1 MAIESINLGA
11 VANDKTG
18 DKLRDAGQ
26 KINANFAELDQREAA
41 TAQAAGAAQAAAD
54 AADTK
59 AQAGVDAAAAADAKA
74 DSGLDA
80 AADAD
85 VKAQQGIDAA
95 ATADAKAVAAGQ
107 AAAAADAKAQT
118 GIDAAAVADGKA
130 VDAIEAAGVA
140 DQKAVAAGE
149 AASVA
154 DGKAVAAGAAADVA
168 DGKAEDALAAAAQA
182 EAAALGL
189 LPVGSTDWWPL
200 RSSIQAG
207 WIPGDGQELPRA
219 TFPDLAQAVIAG
231 LVPVVTEAEWQADPL
246 KRGSYTLGDGSDT
259 IRVPDYN
266 GKSAGSLGRVFLSGD
281 GLRSAGV
288 NGALQADQLGPM
300 EFSVSESF
308 STATNLLINGS
319 GLAVLPSGNAANI
332 GPAKGVWSSATGNQ
346 WIRNT
351 GDETQ
356 PRNVTG
362 CFVIRAFGTV
372 ANPGSADAAQLASD
386 YAALSAAFQA
396 LSGTIDFV
404 ILYPG
409 GTEAAP
415 GVIDANT
422 RLIVPNPF
430 PGFAVHVIPEHY
442 IQTLAAWGDPGWYS
456 AYYTTPTTEG
466 RAWGIRAG
474 QYNDGDIV
482 VATGRSGTMT
492 DGPLSGALFPQGQVN
507 QGNAKFRLRVWKL
520 KGQV

>member
-41 TAQAAGAAQAAAD
+41 TAQAASAAQAAAD

-74 DSGLDA
+74 DSALDA

-85 VKAQQGIDAA
+85 GKAQQGIDAA

-107 AAAAADAKAQT
+107 AAAAADIKAQA
-118 GIDAAAVADGKA
+118 GIDAAAMADGKA

-140 DQKAVAAGE
+140 DQKAVAAGD

-154 DGKAVAAGAAADVA
+154 DGKAVTAGAAAGVA

-207 WIPGDGQELPRA
+207 WIPGDGQEVSRA
-219 TFPDLAQAVIAG
+219 TFPDLAQAVIDG
-231 LVPVVTEAEWQADPL
+231 LVPVVLEADWLADPL
-246 KRGSYTLGDGSDT
+246 QRGAYTLGDGAST

-266 GKSAGSLGRVFLSGD
+266 GKSNGSLGRVFLSGD
-281 GLRSAGV
+281 GLRSAGLAGV
-288 NGALQADQLGPM
+288 IQADQLGPM
-300 EFSVSESF
+300 EYSVSESF
-308 STATNLLINGS
+308 STATNLIINGA
-319 GLAVLPSGNAANI
+319 GMPVMPSGNAGNI
-332 GPAKGVWSSATGNQ
+332 GPAKSVLDSSTGQ
-346 WIRNT
+346 KWIRNT

-362 CFVIRAFGTV
+362 CFVIRAFGAV

-415 GVIDANT
+415 GVIDSNT

-442 IQTLAAWGDPGWYS
+442 IQALGAWGDPGWYS

-492 DGPLSGALFPQGQVN
+492 DGPLSGSLFPQGQVN